1 MIEEGKLTTYYSEI
15 ANKLDEMIPCK
26 WERIVLY
33 AEEIGNARFATFYF
47 YTENGEIHHW
57 GDISE
62 EYNVNRMLV
71 SKGLNELRQINKRL
85 WLEFNDSDEE
95 TWYSFTFDINSDWQ
109 FKVKFGYEKN
119 DELSGLEK
127 EIRWGYDE
135 LGLIPKERVE
145 KTILKNYLEG
155 QGKEVPVELQE

>member
-1 MIEEGKLTTYYSEI
+1 MGRYI
-15 ANKLDEMIPCK
+15 
-26 WERIVLY
+26 R
-33 AEEIGNARFATFYF
+33 R
-47 YTENGEIHHW
+47 
-57 GDISE
+57 
-62 EYNVNRMLV
+62 YNVNRMLV

-119 DELSGLEK
+119 DELSGLEN